1 MSTICN
7 SGTERR
13 ALPFFGG
20 RSLLPMPTADVF
32 CVPSRGPGF
41 HELADRGI
49 LGCRAIY
56 KEAIMIFARTLI
68 QLALLVGLAGGVRA
82 DEFWGRRLPGEPTQ
96 FIFGYGSLINSS
108 SRNATASQP
117 IVAIPARLSASF
129 GYVRGWTIRSPSG
142 FTALGLRR
150 LGAGENGMS
159 INGVLYPVQG
169 NDMAAF
175 DAREEGY
182 QRVEVPPDK
191 IEAVSWQRLPEQ
203 GKIWVYIPAIPG
215 QEPGVGL
222 PLPTAEYP
230 ILQSYLDVVIEG
242 GLEYGAD
249 YAREILA
256 STSDWSAYWLNDRP
270 LARRPWVYTKD
281 HAAVDKLLTGSAPH
295 FNDRLYAEP
304 YAAKYLMQMRQ

>member
-1 MSTICN
+1 
-7 SGTERR
+7 
-13 ALPFFGG
+13 
-20 RSLLPMPTADVF
+20 MPTGCRGLCAFDVGVLLRF
-32 CVPSRGPGF
+32 
-41 HELADRGI
+41 ADRGV
-49 LGCRAIY
+49 LDLPSALAVRQYTG
-56 KEAIMIFARTLI
+56 KERIMIFARTLI
-68 QLALLVGLAGGVRA
+68 QLALLVGLAGSIRA

-182 QRVEVPPDK
+182 QRVDVPLDK

-203 GKIWVYIPAIPG
+203 GKSGCISLPFPG
-215 QEPGVGL
+215 R
-222 PLPTAEYP
+222 
-230 ILQSYLDVVIEG
+230 S
-242 GLEYGAD
+242 
-249 YAREILA
+249 LA
-256 STSDWSAYWLNDRP
+256 SACHCLLLNILFFSP
-270 LARRPWVYTKD
+270 IWTW
-281 HAAVDKLLTGSAPH
+281 
-295 FNDRLYAEP
+295 
-304 YAAKYLMQMRQ
+304 

>member
-1 MSTICN
+1 
-7 SGTERR
+7 
-13 ALPFFGG
+13 
-20 RSLLPMPTADVF
+20 
-32 CVPSRGPGF
+32 
-41 HELADRGI
+41 
-49 LGCRAIY
+49 
-56 KEAIMIFARTLI
+56 MIFARTLI
-68 QLALLVGLAGGVRA
+68 QLALLVGLAGSIRA

-108 SRNATASQP
+108 SRNTTASQP

-150 LGAGENGMS
+150 LGAGEREMS

-203 GKIWVYIPAIPG
+203 GKIWLYIPAIPG

-242 GLEYGAD
+242 GLEYGMD